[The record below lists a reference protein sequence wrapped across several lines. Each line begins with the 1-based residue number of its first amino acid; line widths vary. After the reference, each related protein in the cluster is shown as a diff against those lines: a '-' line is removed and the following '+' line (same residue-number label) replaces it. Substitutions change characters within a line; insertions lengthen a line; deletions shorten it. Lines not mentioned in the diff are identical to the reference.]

1 MPVLSGLR
9 ESIKFCMDY
18 NHTSRP
24 DFESCDLA
32 HPVDNMSKVFQVVE
46 KFGIIK
52 LLNLEDVAK
61 AVEEKSIITCV
72 SYPYQV

>member
-1 MPVLSGLR
+1 M
-9 ESIKFCMDY
+9 INY
-18 NHTSRP
+18 
-24 DFESCDLA
+24 ESCDLA
-32 HPVDNMSKVFQVVE
+32 HPVDNMGKVFQVVE

-61 AVEEKSIITCV
+61 AAEKSIMTCV